1 MTGELEQLITSLVD
15 RRIAA
20 ALEDAEVHDTDLLV
34 TTPEAGRRLS
44 VSRSTVVALCE
55 AGELTYVE
63 GLGRGRLV
71 TVESLRDYV
80 ARKVTDHSR
89 RRRIGRAS

>member
-1 MTGELEQLITSLVD
+1 VTELVEQLTALIDQRV
-15 RRIAA
+15 AA
-20 ALEDAEVHDTDLLV
+20 AISGAELHDTDLLV
-34 TTPEAGRRLS
+34 STPEAGRRLG
-44 VSRSTVVALCE
+44 VSRSTIVALCE

-71 TVESLRDYV
+71 TVESLRAYV
-80 ARKVTDHSR
+80 ARNTVDHSR